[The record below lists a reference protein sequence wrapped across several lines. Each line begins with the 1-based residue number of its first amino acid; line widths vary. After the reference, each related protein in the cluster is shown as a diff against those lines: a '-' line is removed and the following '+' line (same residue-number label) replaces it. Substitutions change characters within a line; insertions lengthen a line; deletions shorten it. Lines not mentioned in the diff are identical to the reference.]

1 MKLTIANM
9 EINRILSPLEYTDFS
24 NDYLTENQKFD
35 KLYQMQEKVKKE
47 KFLMNNIT
55 RELQLIK

>member
-24 NDYLTENQKFD
+24 NDYLTEN
-35 KLYQMQEKVKKE
+35 
-47 KFLMNNIT
+47 
-55 RELQLIK
+55 